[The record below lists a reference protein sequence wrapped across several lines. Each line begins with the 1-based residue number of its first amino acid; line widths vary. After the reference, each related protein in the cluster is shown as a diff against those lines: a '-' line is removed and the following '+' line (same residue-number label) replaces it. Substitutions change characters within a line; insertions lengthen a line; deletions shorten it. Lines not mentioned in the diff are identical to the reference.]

1 MNKEILDQYYKTLK
15 KFEKHISSLLDKIE
29 PEDHVSR
36 MYILND
42 LYFFSDS
49 LKKNVLEQLEQ
60 LNIDLYKEISAPK
73 NEAECTKTSSE

>member
-1 MNKEILDQYYKTLK
+1 MNKEILDKYYETLG
-15 KFEKHISSLLDKIE
+15 KFEKYLASLLEKIE
-29 PEDHVSR
+29 PEDRISR

-73 NEAECTKTSSE
+73 KEAESMPISSE